1 MLVVLPTLEGVN
13 EKCSEKVLFR
23 SPRPNKF
30 RFGRSLSQVSATFGE
45 RGAGRFI
52 TELRFEL
59 PLIDLSSETR

>member
-1 MLVVLPTLEGVN
+1 MLMILPTLQGVN
-13 EKCSEKVLFR
+13 EKCTGKVLFR

-30 RFGRSLSQVSATFGE
+30 RFGRRLSQVSASFGE

-59 PLIDLSSETR
+59 PLIDLSFETR